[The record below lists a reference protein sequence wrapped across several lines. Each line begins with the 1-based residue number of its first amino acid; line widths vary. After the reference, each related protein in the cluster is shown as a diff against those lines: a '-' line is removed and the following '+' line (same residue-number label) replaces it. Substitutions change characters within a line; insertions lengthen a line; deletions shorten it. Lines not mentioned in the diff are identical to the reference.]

1 MRVKSQLTE
10 MRLNRRAPAQQI
22 TSSCASSGQVACL
35 PRIGLRYR
43 SLSMKG
49 GSAPSVAASLDE
61 EDAKVSA
68 ALQRTPHDDSST
80 TESDGSS
87 ERRKGAMSA
96 SGSDNEP
103 AGTSGAPLSHRAVDA
118 LRQSP
123 VVEMHR
129 SSSGRNLRLKHLSL
143 ADGALLSA
151 PNALTPRAPSGRR
164 PESRQRLYSAD
175 CNNNNNGPGN
185 NDSLLQR
192 SSSFSISAHVLK
204 DLERVRSATDP
215 EGLAELC
222 EKPETAARGSD
233 DDQQHGYSSDESDE
247 IHWDAHGHV
256 SHNNSEA
263 HGQPAE
269 EEQVEAK
276 AMSNF
281 GLWGNASKSKRLPD
295 AIIFSGSGVEQA
307 KPVSHSRMQSL
318 GAKGS
323 TQTQPPTAR
332 EMVSQ
337 LNATH
342 PHLAALSAL
351 DIPKSMS
358 LTRSTSPRIGR
369 SPFSSLPDTSLRRA
383 ATERTNNQQVEAE
396 TNFSGRNP
404 ITQWKRG
411 ELIGEG
417 TFGKVYKGLNI
428 STGELF
434 ALKEIEI
441 HSSPNAD
448 QVTQMQKLGEE
459 IEVMNNLSHKH
470 IVRYKGSHRAANHF
484 FIFMEYV
491 PGGSIASMLK
501 QFDAFSED
509 LIRIFTRQIVHGV
522 IYLHQMGI
530 IHRDIKGA
538 NVLVNEQGVSKLA
551 DFGCSKQIPQM
562 LTTSLEES
570 LRSIRGSIPWMA
582 PEIVKQTGHGYK
594 ADIWSIGATVI
605 EMATAKHP
613 WPHCHN
619 GLAVMYTIA
628 MATSPPPL
636 PEHLSPDARS
646 FLRRCFCID
655 PEERATALELAEHAF
670 LAQK

>member
-1 MRVKSQLTE
+1 
-10 MRLNRRAPAQQI
+10 
-22 TSSCASSGQVACL
+22 
-35 PRIGLRYR
+35 
-43 SLSMKG
+43 MKG
-49 GSAPSVAASLDE
+49 EPGRRLAACPSSPDNG
-61 EDAKVSA
+61 KVSA
-68 ALQRTPHDDSST
+68 ARHSLTRDDAESNESSATRKVAMPGSST
-80 TESDGSS
+80 VSDQAVTKDDTVP
-87 ERRKGAMSA
+87 R
-96 SGSDNEP
+96 
-103 AGTSGAPLSHRAVDA
+103 SHRAVDA
-118 LRQSP
+118 LRQAP

-129 SSSGRNLRLKHLSL
+129 SSSGRNLRLKHLSV

-164 PESRQRLYSAD
+164 PGSRQRLHSAD
-175 CNNNNNGPGN
+175 CSNNNNN
-185 NDSLLQR
+185 NDIILQR

-204 DLERVRSATDP
+204 DLERVRSSTDP

-222 EKPETAARGSD
+222 EKPE
-233 DDQQHGYSSDESDE
+233 QQQQEDSSDESDD
-247 IHWDAHGHV
+247 IHWDTQDDS
-256 SHNNSEA
+256 SHNNAQVHSPEVPLGA
-263 HGQPAE
+263 QAE
-269 EEQVEAK
+269 DKVV
-276 AMSNF
+276 SSF
-281 GLWGNASKSKRLPD
+281 GLWGKAAKNKRLPD
-295 AIIFSGSGVEQA
+295 AIIFSASTADEA
-307 KPVSHSRMQSL
+307 KPTHSRSSSASFFSRVESL
-318 GAKGS
+318 EVKGS
-323 TQTQPPTAR
+323 SSSRYPDNTPTAS

-337 LNATH
+337 LHVTH
-342 PHLAALSAL
+342 PHLAALSTL

-369 SPFSSLPDTSLRRA
+369 PGFSSLPDTSLRRA
-383 ATERTNNQQVEAE
+383 ATNNQQVEAE
-396 TNFSGRNP
+396 TQAKTDASLSIEVSNP

-428 STGELF
+428 ATGELF

-459 IEVMNNLSHKH
+459 IALMNNLSHKH
-470 IVRYKGSHRAANHF
+470 IVRYKGSHRYANHF
-484 FIFMEYV
+484 YIFMEYV

-501 QFDAFSED
+501 QFEAFSED
-509 LIRIFTRQIVHGV
+509 LIRIFTRQIVQGV
-522 IYLHQMGI
+522 VYLHEMGI

-582 PEIVKQTGHGYK
+582 PEVVKQTGHGYK

-619 GLAVMYTIA
+619 GLVAMYTIA
-628 MATSPPPL
+628 MATAPPPL
-636 PEHLSPDARS
+636 PEHLSPEARS

-655 PEERATALELAEHAF
+655 PEERATALELSEHTF
-670 LAQK
+670 LAERRQV

>member
-1 MRVKSQLTE
+1 MRSQS
-10 MRLNRRAPAQQI
+10 RRGAILECPAAPA
-22 TSSCASSGQVACL
+22 
-35 PRIGLRYR
+35 
-43 SLSMKG
+43 
-49 GSAPSVAASLDE
+49 DE
-61 EDAKVSA
+61 DLIQVSA
-68 ALQRTPHDDSST
+68 ALDDAAEPNATST
-80 TESDGSS
+80 ARRVAMLASDG
-87 ERRKGAMSA
+87 E
-96 SGSDNEP
+96 GSKDCT
-103 AGTSGAPLSHRAVDA
+103 AAPLSHRAVDA

-129 SSSGRNLRLKHLSL
+129 SSSGRNLRLKPLSL

-175 CNNNNNGPGN
+175 CNNNN
-185 NDSLLQR
+185 DSLLPR
-192 SSSFSISAHVLK
+192 SSSFSIAVRALK
-204 DLERVRSATDP
+204 DHERSRSATDP
-215 EGLAELC
+215 EGLEEPC
-222 EKPETAARGSD
+222 EKPEHL
-233 DDQQHGYSSDESDE
+233 DQQREDSSDESE
-247 IHWDAHGHV
+247 EVNWDAHDGI
-256 SHNNSEA
+256 SRNNSEVHRRQSDA
-263 HGQPAE
+263 VQTAVLE
-269 EEQVEAK
+269 EK
-276 AMSNF
+276 AVSTF
-281 GLWGNASKSKRLPD
+281 GLWGKAAKNKRMPD
-295 AIIFSGSGVEQA
+295 AIIFSGSSVEDS
-307 KPVSHSRMQSL
+307 KPSPSPSS
-318 GAKGS
+318 S
-323 TQTQPPTAR
+323 TSSSGQIQPVESKSSSDFVNIPTAS

-337 LNATH
+337 LHVTH

-351 DIPKSMS
+351 DMPKSMS

-369 SPFSSLPDTSLRRA
+369 PGFSSLPDTSLRRA
-383 ATERTNNQQVEAE
+383 TAVQTNNQQLEAE
-396 TNFSGRNP
+396 AEVSSP

-459 IEVMNNLSHKH
+459 IALMNNLSHKH

-491 PGGSIASMLK
+491 PGGSLASMLK

-509 LIRIFTRQIVHGV
+509 LIRIFTRQIVQGV

-582 PEIVKQTGHGYK
+582 PEVVKQTGHGYK

-619 GLAVMYTIA
+619 GLAAMYSIA
-628 MATSPPPL
+628 MATAPPPL
-636 PEHLSPDARS
+636 PENLSPEAKS
-646 FLRRCFCID
+646 FLQRCFCID
-655 PEERATALELAEHAF
+655 PEERATVLELAEHPF
-670 LAQK
+670 LAQQR

>member
-1 MRVKSQLTE
+1 MKDEPGRGDADCPV
-10 MRLNRRAPAQQI
+10 
-22 TSSCASSGQVACL
+22 SSDEGQTN
-35 PRIGLRYR
+35 
-43 SLSMKG
+43 
-49 GSAPSVAASLDE
+49 
-61 EDAKVSA
+61 VSA
-68 ALQRTPHDDSST
+68 ALVELNSTSARKVASSSDSELPLKDNST
-80 TESDGSS
+80 DILP
-87 ERRKGAMSA
+87 R
-96 SGSDNEP
+96 
-103 AGTSGAPLSHRAVDA
+103 SHRAVDV

-175 CNNNNNGPGN
+175 SSNNHGSSNNE
-185 NDSLLQR
+185 SLLQR

-204 DLERVRSATDP
+204 DLERVRSSTDP

-222 EKPETAARGSD
+222 ERPEQNRRRAEED
-233 DDQQHGYSSDESDE
+233 DLQQREDSSDESEE
-247 IHWDAHGHV
+247 IHWDTQDDIG
-256 SHNNSEA
+256 SRLDNI
-263 HGQPAE
+263 QME
-269 EEQVEAK
+269 EK
-276 AMSNF
+276 AVSNF
-281 GLWGNASKSKRLPD
+281 GLWGKAAKNKRLPD
-295 AIIFSGSGVEQA
+295 AIIFSGSNVEES
-307 KPVSHSRMQSL
+307 KPSYSRSSSASLSSEVQPMDITPNYNQPSHV
-318 GAKGS
+318 
-323 TQTQPPTAR
+323 PTAS
-332 EMVSQ
+332 EMVSR
-337 LNATH
+337 LHITH
-342 PHLAALSAL
+342 PHLAALSVL
-351 DIPKSMS
+351 DMPKSMS

-369 SPFSSLPDTSLRRA
+369 PGFSSLPDTSLRRA
-383 ATERTNNQQVEAE
+383 AAPTNNQQMEAE
-396 TNFSGRNP
+396 TESEVNSVEIINP
-404 ITQWKRG
+404 ITQWRRG

-428 STGELF
+428 ATGGLF
-434 ALKEIEI
+434 ALKKIEI
-441 HSSPNAD
+441 HTSPNAD

-459 IEVMNNLSHKH
+459 ISLMNNLSHKH
-470 IVRYKGSHRAANHF
+470 IVRYKGSHRSANHF
-484 FIFMEYV
+484 YIFMEYV

-509 LIRIFTRQIVHGV
+509 LIRIFTRQIVQGV
-522 IYLHQMGI
+522 VYLHQMGI
-530 IHRDIKGA
+530 VHRDIKGA

-582 PEIVKQTGHGYK
+582 PEVVKQTGHDYK

-619 GLAVMYTIA
+619 GLAAMYTIA
-628 MATSPPPL
+628 MATAPPPL
-636 PEHLSPDARS
+636 PINLSDEARE

-655 PEERATALELAEHAF
+655 PEERATALELSEHAF
-670 LAQK
+670 LAER